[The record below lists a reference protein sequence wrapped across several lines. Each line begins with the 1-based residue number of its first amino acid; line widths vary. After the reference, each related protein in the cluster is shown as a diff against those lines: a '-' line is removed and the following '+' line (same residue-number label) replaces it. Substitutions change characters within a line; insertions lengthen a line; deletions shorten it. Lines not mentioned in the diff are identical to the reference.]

1 LFFQVDAKTLAGLPI
16 FQDLTAEELALFAT
30 AAFERGYRENATLFL
45 ENMPG
50 EVMYVIKTGN
60 VDLSKRTP
68 AGEDKTFVTLQAG
81 EFFGEMSLID
91 ENPRSASATVRG
103 GTELIVISKDA
114 LRGLIADQP
123 AVAAK
128 VLYNILRVVNGRLRR
143 MTELIK
149 HV

>member
-1 LFFQVDAKTLAGLPI
+1 MDPAALKGLPI
-16 FQDLTAEELALFAT
+16 FQDLTPEELALVARI
-30 AAFERGYRENATLFL
+30 AFERAYRDQATLFL

-50 EVMYVIKTGN
+50 EVMYVIKSGS

-68 AGEDKTFVTLQAG
+68 SGEDKVFVTLETG

-91 ENPRSASATVRG
+91 ENPRSASATVRSG
-103 GTELIVISKDA
+103 GELVVLSKKSFRELIAS
-114 LRGLIADQP
+114 QP

-128 VLYNILRVVNGRLRR
+128 VLFNILRVVNQRLRR

>member
-1 LFFQVDAKTLAGLPI
+1 MEPDALKGLPI
-16 FQDLTAEELALFAT
+16 FQDLEAEELALVAK
-30 AAFERGYRENATLFL
+30 AAFERSYHDHSTLFL

-50 EVMYVIKTGN
+50 EVMYIIKSGR

-68 AGEDKTFVTLQAG
+68 TGEDKVFVTLEAG

-103 GTELIVISKDA
+103 AGELIVLSKKSF
-114 LRGLIADQP
+114 RELIANHP

-128 VLYNILRVVNGRLRR
+128 VLFNVLRVVNQRLRR
-143 MTELIK
+143 MTELVK

>member
-1 LFFQVDAKTLAGLPI
+1 MDPAALKDLPL
-16 FQDLTAEELALFAT
+16 FQDLTAAELALVAK
-30 AAFERGYRENATLFL
+30 AAFERAYPDRSTLFL

-50 EVMYVIKTGN
+50 EVMYIIKSGQ

-68 AGEDKTFVTLQAG
+68 AGEDKTFVTLEAG

-103 GTELIVISKDA
+103 GGELIVVSKKA
-114 LRGLIADQP
+114 FRELIAAQP

-128 VLYNILRVVNGRLRR
+128 VLFNILRVVNQRLRR
-143 MTELIK
+143 MTELVK